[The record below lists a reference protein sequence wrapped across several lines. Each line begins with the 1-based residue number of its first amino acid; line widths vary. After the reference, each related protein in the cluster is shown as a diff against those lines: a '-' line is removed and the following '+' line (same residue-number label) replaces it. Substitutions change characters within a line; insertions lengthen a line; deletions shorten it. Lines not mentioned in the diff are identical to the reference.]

1 MHVDTFSCIWIHVNT
16 CIAERTSARFARSGV
31 DVVRLCGGMLG
42 PKTQVAVQ
50 NLSSWGPKSIK
61 LGSKIHQVGLQSQE
75 KSIKLGSKIHQV
87 GLQNQ
92 EKSVLGGL
100 WRGLGAIL
108 AHLGPQDP
116 PKTKIYP
123 QNQFLGPLLGTHF
136 GGQNLPKINFLGFQ
150 EVLIF

>member
-1 MHVDTFSCIWIHVNT
+1 MKMAT
-16 CIAERTSARFARSGV
+16 
-31 DVVRLCGGMLG
+31 
-42 PKTQVAVQ
+42 
-50 NLSSWGPKSIK
+50 
-61 LGSKIHQVGLQSQE
+61 
-75 KSIKLGSKIHQV
+75 KIHQV

-116 PKTKIYP
+116 PKTKMYFE
-123 QNQFLGPLLGTHF
+123 NQFLGTLLGTHF
-136 GGQNLPKINFLGFQ
+136 GGQNLSKINFLGFQ